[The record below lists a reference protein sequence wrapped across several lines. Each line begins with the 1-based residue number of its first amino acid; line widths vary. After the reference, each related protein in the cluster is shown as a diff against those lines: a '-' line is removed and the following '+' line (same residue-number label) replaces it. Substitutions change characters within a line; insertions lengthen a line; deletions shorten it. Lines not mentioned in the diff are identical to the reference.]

1 MQWCCML
8 LQLLQIHRML
18 LFLTPSNCVQMT
30 RVLDILEDFL
40 VYHEYD
46 YERIDG
52 SCIGNRRQECID
64 RFNSK

>member
-1 MQWCCML
+1 
-8 LQLLQIHRML
+8 
-18 LFLTPSNCVQMT
+18 MT

-40 VYHEYD
+40 MFHGYG

-52 SCIGNRRQECID
+52 SIVGNKRQESID

>member
-1 MQWCCML
+1 
-8 LQLLQIHRML
+8 
-18 LFLTPSNCVQMT
+18 MT

-40 VYHEYD
+40 MYHDYG

-52 SCIGNRRQECID
+52 SIVGNKRQESID